1 MQKTFDF
8 KVLNITVW
16 VAALG
21 YFVDMYDLTLFGVV
35 RTSSLQALGL
45 TTPQETLQAGLFL
58 YNIGMIGMMLGGLV
72 WGILADKKGRLSVM
86 FGSILIYSIGN
97 ILNAY
102 VTDVNTYA
110 ICRFFVGFGL
120 AGELGAA
127 ITLVSESL
135 PKESRGLG
143 TTVVATLGLFGAVCA
158 SFIGQKLTWQH
169 NYILG
174 GVLGLLLLF
183 TRFKVTE
190 SGIFQNSSQG
200 TNHGKVSLLLKD
212 YRWIKYLRCI
222 LLGTPVYFMTGIL
235 FTFSPEITSGLNIQ
249 GGPVVAGQA
258 LLFGTIGL
266 TFGDLLSGILSQIL
280 QSRKKSVALSLL
292 TAFVGILV
300 YLLAPGLT
308 PEMVYALC
316 FVLGIAGGYWAVL
329 VTMAAEQ
336 FGTNIR
342 GTVATTIPNFVRG
355 SAVFITLSFRSLSQS
370 IGIPYAALS
379 VGMFCVIGAILSLY
393 FSEETF
399 GKDLDYIE
407 E

>member
-1 MQKTFDF
+1 MQKQFDF

-35 RTSSLQALGL
+35 RTASLNALGL
-45 TTPQETLQAGLFL
+45 TSAQETLQAGLFL

-72 WGILADKKGRLSVM
+72 WGVLADKKGRLSVM

-97 ILNAY
+97 ILNAF
-102 VTDVNTYA
+102 VTDVNMYA
-110 ICRFFVGFGL
+110 VCRFFVGFGL

-158 SFIGQKLTWQH
+158 SFIGQKLDWQL

-183 TRFKVTE
+183 TRFKVAE
-190 SGIFQNSSQG
+190 SGLFENSGDRS
-200 TNHGKVSLLLKD
+200 NHGKISILFKN
-212 YRWIKYLRCI
+212 RKWIKYLRCI
-222 LLGTPVYFMTGIL
+222 FLGTPVYFMTGIL

-266 TFGDLLSGILSQIL
+266 TFGDLLSGVLSQIL
-280 QSRKKSVALSLL
+280 KSRKRSVALSLA
-292 TAFVGILV
+292 TAFIGILI

-308 PEMVYALC
+308 PQMVYALC
-316 FVLGIAGGYWAVL
+316 FILGIAGGYWAVL

-355 SAVFITLSFRSLSQS
+355 SAIFITLSFRALSQN

-379 VGMFCVIGAILSLY
+379 VGLFCILGAFVSLF

-399 GKDLDYIE
+399 GKDLDFIE

>member
-1 MQKTFDF
+1 MQKQFDF

-35 RTSSLQALGL
+35 RTASLHALGL
-45 TTPQETLQAGLFL
+45 TSPQETLQAGLFL
-58 YNIGMIGMMLGGLV
+58 YNIGMLGMMLGGVV

-86 FGSILIYSIGN
+86 FGSILIYSVGN
-97 ILNAY
+97 ILNAF
-102 VTDVNTYA
+102 VTDINTYA

-158 SFIGQKLTWQH
+158 SFIGQKLDWQF

-183 TRFKVTE
+183 TRFKVAE
-190 SGIFQNSSQG
+190 SGLFINSGSKS
-200 TNHGKVSLLLKD
+200 NHGKISVLFKNKK
-212 YRWIKYLRCI
+212 WIKYLRCI
-222 LLGTPVYFMTGIL
+222 FLGTPVYFMTGIL

-266 TFGDLLSGILSQIL
+266 TFGDLFSGILSQVL
-280 QSRKKSVALSLL
+280 QSRKKSVALSLAVAL
-292 TAFVGILV
+292 IGVLV

-308 PEMVYALC
+308 PETVYALC
-316 FVLGIAGGYWAVL
+316 FILGIAGGYWAVL

-355 SAVFITLSFRSLSQS
+355 SAVFITLSFRFLSEK

-379 VGMFCVIGAILSLY
+379 VGLVCILGAFASLF

-399 GKDLDYIE
+399 GKDLDFIE

>member
-1 MQKTFDF
+1 MQKQFDL
-8 KVLNITVW
+8 KVLNMTVW

-35 RTSSLQALGL
+35 RTESLHALGL
-45 TTPQETLQAGLFL
+45 TSAQDTLNAGLFL
-58 YNIGMIGMMLGGLV
+58 YNIGMIGMMLGGLI
-72 WGILADKKGRLSVM
+72 WGVLADKKGRLSVM

-97 ILNAY
+97 ILNAF
-102 VTDVNTYA
+102 VTDLNTYA
-110 ICRFFVGFGL
+110 ICRFFIGFGL

-158 SFIGQKLTWQH
+158 SFFGQKLNWQL

-183 TRFKVTE
+183 TRFKVAE
-190 SGIFQNSSQG
+190 SGLFQNSSDKS
-200 TNHGKVSLLLKD
+200 NHGKISILFKKKK
-212 YRWIKYLRCI
+212 WIKYLRCI
-222 LLGTPVYFMTGIL
+222 FLGTPVYFMTGIL

-266 TFGDLLSGILSQIL
+266 TFGDLLSGLLSQL
-280 QSRKKSVALSLL
+280 LKSRKKSVALSLS
-292 TAFVGILV
+292 TAFVGIMI

-308 PEMVYALC
+308 PQMIYALC
-316 FVLGIAGGYWAVL
+316 FILGVAGGYWAVL

-355 SAVFITLSFRSLSQS
+355 SAVLITLSFRFLSEK
-370 IGIPYAALS
+370 IGVPYAALS
-379 VGMFCVIGAILSLY
+379 VGLLCVIGALLSLL